1 MGCADRS
8 CYDLS
13 RHTEMTK
20 TELTAKVDLPE
31 PVREGGRG
39 RGREGEGE
47 RVRGR
52 GRKRRRE
59 RTDRYNMIIIA
70 SLYCFLSYSER
81 WIVLRWYLTNHQ

>member
-31 PVREGGRG
+31 PVREGK
-39 RGREGEGE
+39 GEGE
-47 RVRGR
+47 RE
-52 GRKRRRE
+52 RE
-59 RTDRYNMIIIA
+59 REEEEEREDRQI
-70 SLYCFLSYSER
+70 
-81 WIVLRWYLTNHQ
+81 

>member
-31 PVREGGRG
+31 PVREGK
-39 RGREGEGE
+39 GEGE
-47 RVRGR
+47 REGERGR

-59 RTDRYNMIIIA
+59 RTDRYNMIIIV

-81 WIVLRWYLTNHQ
+81 WIVLRWYLTNHR

>member
-31 PVREGGRG
+31 PVRE
-39 RGREGEGE
+39 RE
-47 RVRGR
+47 
-52 GRKRRRE
+52 GRKRRESEGERE
-59 RTDRYNMIIIA
+59 EEEEREDRQI
-70 SLYCFLSYSER
+70 
-81 WIVLRWYLTNHQ
+81 